1 MSDALLSGS
10 QAAGPKLAA
19 VWQPAPV
26 LKALANQRFVRVKDA
41 RGHTSHFT
49 LSSYQH
55 LSQEALG
62 LAKPNGNGKQGSQAN
77 PVSQGATPAGPGTG
91 AAPEEQQAPSLDALS
106 QEAVEA
112 IRKEAYA
119 SGLADGRQEQ
129 ILEREAQKKASEAEQ
144 REQEAQQT
152 QALLQKIQESI
163 VGLYDQPDAL
173 YEPIKRLALHLAEQ
187 LVLAELS
194 LSPAVI
200 QGLVQRSLDTLELP
214 ASAQVVVDLNPDD
227 LALLQGS
234 LNDDNMPAWQLQAD
248 PSLQPGSVRVSADDA
263 TVSDLVEN
271 RLAGIAASL
280 LKQPQRAQAQ
290 SAFSPQNL
298 QLRKASAD
306 VQEVL
311 PQASYERFQAPAR
324 ATEPSPRSDAESEL
338 MPMPSPE
345 PQTSDRPQ
353 FMNEVL
359 VAPEAAPMPAFDFPL
374 SQDDLSLGQAAPPE
388 EANPKAEGQPH
399 DD

>member
-91 AAPEEQQAPSLDALS
+91 AAPQEPQAPSLDALS

-187 LVLAELS
+187 LVLAE
-194 LSPAVI
+194 
-200 QGLVQRSLDTLELP
+200 
-214 ASAQVVVDLNPDD
+214 
-227 LALLQGS
+227 
-234 LNDDNMPAWQLQAD
+234 
-248 PSLQPGSVRVSADDA
+248 
-263 TVSDLVEN
+263 
-271 RLAGIAASL
+271 
-280 LKQPQRAQAQ
+280 
-290 SAFSPQNL
+290 
-298 QLRKASAD
+298 
-306 VQEVL
+306 
-311 PQASYERFQAPAR
+311 
-324 ATEPSPRSDAESEL
+324 
-338 MPMPSPE
+338 
-345 PQTSDRPQ
+345 
-353 FMNEVL
+353 
-359 VAPEAAPMPAFDFPL
+359 
-374 SQDDLSLGQAAPPE
+374 
-388 EANPKAEGQPH
+388 
-399 DD
+399 